1 MPFSGSGSF
10 SPYTPGNPVV
20 SGAVISATDHNNTI
34 ADIASGL
41 SNTVTRDGQSPPT
54 TNLPMGNFKL
64 TGLAPGTV
72 TGDSV
77 SYEQITNL
85 ASSTTAATQAAGD
98 SSTKLATT
106 AFVNASG
113 RPLQKVMSSDAG
125 SSVSSTTPGNMSV
138 SNQVITPKST
148 SSTILVRCNFQAT
161 ITPLVGN
168 NVSAGFQLRDVTN
181 SVSIGSART
190 FGNSS
195 ASGGVGLDGTVTLE
209 AYVNNTVTTPRSF
222 SLWGNSGNPACIAS
236 ALSCIWTLEEV
247 KN

>member
-10 SPYTPGNPVV
+10 APYTPGNPVV

-64 TGLAPGTV
+64 TGLAAGTV

-77 SYEQITNL
+77 RFGQL
-85 ASSTTAATQAAGD
+85 ST
-98 SSTKLATT
+98 
-106 AFVNASG
+106 
-113 RPLQKVMSSDAG
+113 LQKLMSTDAG

-138 SNQVITPKST
+138 SSQVITPKST
-148 SSTILVRCNFQAT
+148 SSKILVRCSFQGT

-181 SVSIGSART
+181 ATTLLART
-190 FGNSS
+190 FGNAS
-195 ASGGVGLDGTVTLE
+195 AAGGVGLDGPVVLE
-209 AYVNNTVTTPRSF
+209 TFVNNTVTSARLF
-222 SLWGNSGNPACIAS
+222 SLWGNSGNSSCTAS

-247 KN
+247 QN